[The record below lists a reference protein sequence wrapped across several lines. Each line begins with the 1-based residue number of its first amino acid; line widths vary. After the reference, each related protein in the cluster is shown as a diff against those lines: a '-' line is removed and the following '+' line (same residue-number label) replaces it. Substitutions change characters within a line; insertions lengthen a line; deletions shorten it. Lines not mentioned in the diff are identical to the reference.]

1 MSTTN
6 ITLIVNG
13 EIADFK
19 AILAEMVQE
28 FSTKGQP
35 IQFAPEFTI
44 NPDTAYKTT
53 DVRLQKLMGVDH
65 YAHPTKAI
73 LSALRSK
80 GISPIATKRT
90 GTMVFG
96 NQILEYFNEIKASQ
110 TTYLKAN

>member
-28 FSTKGQP
+28 LNTKGQP
-35 IQFAPEFTI
+35 IKFEPEFII
-44 NPDTAYKTT
+44 NPDTAYKAT
-53 DVRLQKLMGVDH
+53 DVRLQKMLGFEK
-65 YAHPTKAI
+65 YAHPAKAI
-73 LSALRSK
+73 ITAMRRH
-80 GISPIATKRT
+80 GISPICIKRA
-90 GTMVFG
+90 GTLIFG
-96 NQILEYFNEIKASQ
+96 SQVLEYFNEIKASQ